1 MPIPIP
7 LIAAAITAAGSV
19 GSAALGR
26 RQNQET
32 KMQKTKRELVDD
44 LLDSLK
50 GGGSFNDLFQAD
62 YDTFQKSY
70 VDPAKSIFNNQI
82 APQIQQ
88 QYIATGQQRGTG
100 LDDALTRAGVD
111 LDQMLNQQY
120 GQFQENALNR
130 KSNAISGILGQ
141 DAGAQ
146 NPESFGQAAQQ
157 GGAAYLSSSGFQD
170 NLDSILDKY
179 KTKQAPD
186 YDWGAPRKGFAQ

>member
-1 MPIPIP
+1 MIPIP
-7 LIAAAITAAGSV
+7 LIAAGITAAGSI
-19 GSAALGR
+19 GAAALGR
-26 RQNQET
+26 RKNQET
-32 KMQKTKRELVDD
+32 KMQKTKRELVDE
-44 LLDSLK
+44 LIAGVK
-50 GGGSFNDLFQAD
+50 GGGSYSDLFNAD

-88 QYIATGQQRGTG
+88 QYVHSGGFGGSGMEDQ
-100 LDDALTRAGVD
+100 LLRAGID

-130 KSNAISGILGQ
+130 KSNAINSILGQ

-146 NPESFGQAAQQ
+146 RPESFGEAAQQ
-157 GGAAYLSSSGFQD
+157 GGAAYLSRSGFQD

-186 YDWGAPRKGFAQ
+186 YAWGQPRKGFAT